1 MHQQHTIVVVP
12 AQRAIAFGQTTV
24 PVNSTAQAVK
34 FCQDQA
40 AILRNNYRI
49 NIIDVNDKT
58 EFSRYYISPGG
69 SHGTR
74 KTSVDSTCPVI
85 EAPLYIDGWKL
96 VIDDTVR
103 ETFYTLKEFLSHC
116 QSIADTYVVSFKVM
130 AVDVTPSQQQVE
142 LKFRPTAAQEPADDI
157 DTGKLG
163 LLLVEKEAEP
173 LQQATQVVAG
183 NPGDEE
189 LLPVPDVLVDEAPLA
204 GEDSEAE
211 TVAESTPEPE
221 AIPEAE
227 AEAEVPPE
235 TEAAT
240 IPEAEEGP
248 TDQLETLD
256 ELLLSSEPQNDGW
269 GAEEEQKASR
279 LPAFIKSRKFMA
291 AGAGLLIAVPLVC
304 GFAYSAVTRA
314 DTPKPVEFTT
324 GSVSI
329 PQGYEN
335 VAQWS
340 LPIPEDSRVHVGKA
354 ATALISST
362 EIKLYSNQT
371 GDLLRIVQISEP
383 ISEDSKNVIGST
395 IINGKDALIW
405 EVGNQISVFTA
416 DMGKDGSLIT
426 AKVENN
432 PTIYASGTAPLIKVE
447 DKVYTVTESGLKEF
461 KAPAGLTPMAVDEQ
475 TLVSGGFDVPIQLT
489 NLDGSS
495 QERSLTPVSEDLY
508 LNSYIHVGKG
518 LVSSIWAED
527 PLAQCSETS
536 QAACDSE
543 AFLVVHSLES
553 GEVTF
558 SAETTLGEAKNAP
571 WVDGYQGNV
580 AVLGKVLID
589 PEGHSIGVLPEGQKA
604 EKVKGYLVQTSA
616 EGQSAYIDASASPA
630 SGSYMNSVILAQTDQ
645 SIIVQQGESINA
657 YSRSGQ

>member
-12 AQRAIAFGQTTV
+12 AQRAITFGQTTV

-58 EFSRYYISPGG
+58 EFSRYYISPEG

-163 LLLVEKEAEP
+163 LLLVEKESEP
-173 LQQATQVVAG
+173 LQQATQIVAG
-183 NPGDEE
+183 GPGNEE

-211 TVAESTPEPE
+211 PTPEPE

-227 AEAEVPPE
+227 DE
-235 TEAAT
+235 
-240 IPEAEEGP
+240 P
-248 TDQLETLD
+248 TDQRETLD
-256 ELLLSSEPQNDGW
+256 ELLLSSEPQNDDW
-269 GAEEEQKASR
+269 GSEEEQKAFR
-279 LPAFIKSRKFMA
+279 FPAFVKSRKVMA

-324 GSVSI
+324 SSVSI

-371 GDLLRIVQISEP
+371 GELLRTVQISEP

-426 AKVENN
+426 AKVESN
-432 PTIYASGTAPLIKVE
+432 PTIYASGTSPLITIE
-447 DKVYTVTESGLKEF
+447 DKVYTVIESGLKEF

-475 TLVSGGFDVPIQLT
+475 TLVSGGFDVPIQLIH
-489 NLDGSS
+489 LDGSS
-495 QERSLTPVSEDLY
+495 QERSLSPVSEDLY

-580 AVLGKVLID
+580 AVLGKFLID
-589 PEGHSIGVLPEGQKA
+589 PEGHSIGILPEGQKA
-604 EKVKGYLVQTSA
+604 EKVKGYFVQTSA
-616 EGQSAYIDASASPA
+616 EGRSAYIDASASPA

>member
-12 AQRAIAFGQTTV
+12 AQRAITFGQTTV

-58 EFSRYYISPGG
+58 EFSRYYISPEG

-74 KTSVDSTCPVI
+74 KTSIDSTCPVI

-163 LLLVEKEAEP
+163 LLLVEKESEP
-173 LQQATQVVAG
+173 LQQATQIVAG
-183 NPGDEE
+183 GPGNEE
-189 LLPVPDVLVDEAPLA
+189 LLSVPDVLVDEAPLA
-204 GEDSEAE
+204 GEDSETETEAE
-211 TVAESTPEPE
+211 PTPEPE

-235 TEAAT
+235 TQAAT
-240 IPEAEEGP
+240 IPEAEEAP

-256 ELLLSSEPQNDGW
+256 ELLLSSEPQNDNW

-279 LPAFIKSRKFMA
+279 LPAFVKSRKFMA

-304 GFAYSAVTRA
+304 GIAYSAVTRA

-324 GSVSI
+324 SSVSI
-329 PQGYEN
+329 PHGYEN
-335 VAQWS
+335 IAQWS
-340 LPIPEDSRVHVGKA
+340 LPIPDDSRVHVGKA

-371 GDLLRIVQISEP
+371 GELLRTVQISEP

-416 DMGKDGSLIT
+416 DMGKDGPLIT
-426 AKVENN
+426 AKVESN
-432 PTIYASGTAPLIKVE
+432 PTIYASGASPLITIE
-447 DKVYTVTESGLKEF
+447 NKVYTVTESGLKEF
-461 KAPAGLTPMAVDEQ
+461 KTPTGLTPMAVDEQ
-475 TLVSGGFDVPIQLT
+475 TLVSGGFDVPILLT

-495 QERSLTPVSEDLY
+495 QERSLSPVSEDLY

-518 LVSSIWAED
+518 LVSSIWTED

-536 QAACDSE
+536 QEACDSE

-558 SAETTLGEAKNAP
+558 SAETTLGEAKNAA

-589 PEGHSIGVLPEGQKA
+589 QEGHSIGVLPEGQKA
-604 EKVKGYLVQTSA
+604 EKVKGYFVQTSA
-616 EGQSAYIDASASPA
+616 EGRSAYIDASASPA
-630 SGSYMNSVILAQTDQ
+630 SGSYMNSVILAQTNQ

>member
-12 AQRAIAFGQTTV
+12 AQRAITFGQTTV

-58 EFSRYYISPGG
+58 EFSRYYISPEG

-74 KTSVDSTCPVI
+74 KTSIDSTCPVI

-163 LLLVEKEAEP
+163 LLLVEKESEP
-173 LQQATQVVAG
+173 LQQATQIVAG
-183 NPGDEE
+183 GPGNEE
-189 LLPVPDVLVDEAPLA
+189 LLSVPDVLVDEAPLA
-204 GEDSEAE
+204 GEDSETETEAE
-211 TVAESTPEPE
+211 PTPEPE

-235 TEAAT
+235 TQAAT
-240 IPEAEEGP
+240 IPEAEEAP

-256 ELLLSSEPQNDGW
+256 ELLLSSEPQNDNW

-279 LPAFIKSRKFMA
+279 LPAFIKFRKVMA

-304 GFAYSAVTRA
+304 GIAYSAVTRA

-324 GSVSI
+324 SSVSI
-329 PQGYEN
+329 PHGYEN
-335 VAQWS
+335 IAQWS
-340 LPIPEDSRVHVGKA
+340 LPIPDDSRVHVGKA

-371 GDLLRIVQISEP
+371 GELLRTVQISEP

-416 DMGKDGSLIT
+416 DMGKDGPLIT
-426 AKVENN
+426 AKVESN
-432 PTIYASGTAPLIKVE
+432 PTIYASGASPLITIE
-447 DKVYTVTESGLKEF
+447 NKVYTVTESGLKEF
-461 KAPAGLTPMAVDEQ
+461 KTPTGLTPMAVDEQ
-475 TLVSGGFDVPIQLT
+475 TLVSGGFDVPILLT

-495 QERSLTPVSEDLY
+495 QERSLSPVSEDLY

-518 LVSSIWAED
+518 LVSSIWTED

-536 QAACDSE
+536 QEACDSE

-558 SAETTLGEAKNAP
+558 SAETTLGEAKNAA

-589 PEGHSIGVLPEGQKA
+589 QEGHSIGVLPEGQKA
-604 EKVKGYLVQTSA
+604 EKVKGYFVQTSA
-616 EGQSAYIDASASPA
+616 EGRSAYIDASASPA
-630 SGSYMNSVILAQTDQ
+630 SGSYMNSVILAQTNQ

>member
-40 AILRNNYRI
+40 AILRNTYRI

-58 EFSRYYISPGG
+58 EFSRYYISPEG
-69 SHGTR
+69 SHGAR

-163 LLLVEKEAEP
+163 LLLVEKESEP
-173 LQQATQVVAG
+173 LQQAAQIIAG
-183 NPGDEE
+183 GPGNEE

-204 GEDSEAE
+204 GEDSEAKTE
-211 TVAESTPEPE
+211 GEPTPEPE

-256 ELLLSSEPQNDGW
+256 ELLLSSEPQNDDW
-269 GAEEEQKASR
+269 GAEEEQKAFR
-279 LPAFIKSRKFMA
+279 LPAFVKSRKVMA
-291 AGAGLLIAVPLVC
+291 AGARLLIAVPLVC

-324 GSVSI
+324 SSVSI
-329 PQGYEN
+329 PLGYEN

-362 EIKLYSNQT
+362 DIKLYSNQT
-371 GDLLRIVQISEP
+371 GELLRTIQISEP

-405 EVGNQISVFTA
+405 EVGNQISVFTS
-416 DMGKDGSLIT
+416 DMGKDGPLIT
-426 AKVENN
+426 AKVETN
-432 PTIYASGTAPLIKVE
+432 PTIYASGTAPLITVE
-447 DKVYTVTESGLKEF
+447 NKVYTVTESGLKEF
-461 KAPAGLTPMAVDEQ
+461 KAPAGLTPMSVDEQ

-495 QERSLTPVSEDLY
+495 QERSLTPVSEDLS
-508 LNSYIHVGKG
+508 LNSYIHVGRG

-527 PLAQCSETS
+527 PLAQCSETN
-536 QAACDSE
+536 QEDCDLE

-558 SAETTLGEAKNAP
+558 SAETTLGEAKNAA

-580 AVLGKVLID
+580 AVLGEVLID
-589 PEGHSIGVLPEGQKA
+589 PDGYSIGVLPDGQKA
-604 EKVKGYLVQTSA
+604 EKVKGYFVQTSV
-616 EGQSAYIDASASPA
+616 EGRSAYIDAGSTPA

>member
-58 EFSRYYISPGG
+58 EFSRYYISPEG

-74 KTSVDSTCPVI
+74 KTSIDSTCPVI

-96 VIDDTVR
+96 VIDGTVR

-116 QSIADTYVVSFKVM
+116 QSIADTYMVSFKVM

-142 LKFRPTAAQEPADDI
+142 LKIHPTAAQEPADDI

-163 LLLVEKEAEP
+163 LLLVEKESEP
-173 LQQATQVVAG
+173 LKQATQIVAG
-183 NPGDEE
+183 GPGNEE

-211 TVAESTPEPE
+211 AEAEPTPEPE
-221 AIPEAE
+221 ANPEAE
-227 AEAEVPPE
+227 AETETPPE

-240 IPEAEEGP
+240 IPEEEEGP

-256 ELLLSSEPQNDGW
+256 ELLLSSEPQNDDW
-269 GAEEEQKASR
+269 DTEEEQKASR
-279 LPAFIKSRKFMA
+279 FPAFIKFRKVMA
-291 AGAGLLIAVPLVC
+291 AGTGLLIAVPLVC
-304 GFAYSAVTRA
+304 GFAYSALTRA

-324 GSVSI
+324 SSVSI
-329 PQGYEN
+329 PLGYEN

-340 LPIPEDSRVHVGKA
+340 LPIPEGSRVHVGKA

-362 EIKLYSNQT
+362 DIKLYRNQT
-371 GDLLRIVQISEP
+371 GELLRTIQISEP
-383 ISEDSKNVIGST
+383 ISEDSKNVIGNT

-416 DMGKDGSLIT
+416 DMGKDGPLIT
-426 AKVENN
+426 AKVESN
-432 PTIYASGTAPLIKVE
+432 PTIYASGTSPLITVE
-447 DKVYTVTESGLKEF
+447 NKVYTVTESGLKEF

-475 TLVSGGFDVPIQLT
+475 TLVSGGFDVPILLT

-495 QERSLTPVSEDLY
+495 QERSLSPVSEDLY

-543 AFLVVHSLES
+543 AFLVVHNLES

-589 PEGHSIGVLPEGQKA
+589 PEGRSIGVLPEGQKA
-604 EKVKGYLVQTSA
+604 EKVKGYFVQTSA
-616 EGQSAYIDASASPA
+616 EGRSAYINASASPA
-630 SGSYMNSVILAQTDQ
+630 CGSYMNSVILAQTDQ

>member
-12 AQRAIAFGQTTV
+12 AQRAITFGQTTV

-74 KTSVDSTCPVI
+74 KTSVDSACPVI

-163 LLLVEKEAEP
+163 LLLVEKESEP
-173 LQQATQVVAG
+173 LQQATQIVAG
-183 NPGDEE
+183 GPGDEE

-211 TVAESTPEPE
+211 TEAEPAPEPE

-227 AEAEVPPE
+227 V
-235 TEAAT
+235 
-240 IPEAEEGP
+240 GP

-256 ELLLSSEPQNDGW
+256 ELLLSSEPQNDDW
-269 GAEEEQKASR
+269 GAEEEQKAFR
-279 LPAFIKSRKFMA
+279 FTAFVKSRKVMA

-314 DTPKPVEFTT
+314 DTPKPVEFTSS
-324 GSVSI
+324 SVSI

-371 GDLLRIVQISEP
+371 GELLRTVQISEP

-432 PTIYASGTAPLIKVE
+432 PTIYALGTAPLIKVE

-475 TLVSGGFDVPIQLT
+475 TLVSGGFDVPILLT

-495 QERSLTPVSEDLY
+495 QERSLSPVSEDLY

-536 QAACDSE
+536 QAACDLE

-558 SAETTLGEAKNAP
+558 SAETTLGEAKNAA

-604 EKVKGYLVQTSA
+604 EKVKGYFVQTSA
-616 EGQSAYIDASASPA
+616 EGRSAYIDASASPA

-657 YSRSGQ
+657 YSRGGQ

>member
-12 AQRAIAFGQTTV
+12 AQRAITFGQTTV

-58 EFSRYYISPGG
+58 EFSRYYISPEG

-173 LQQATQVVAG
+173 LQQATQIVAG
-183 NPGDEE
+183 GPGDEE

-211 TVAESTPEPE
+211 TEAEPTPEPE

-240 IPEAEEGP
+240 IPEAEDEP

-256 ELLLSSEPQNDGW
+256 ELLLSSEPQNDDW
-269 GAEEEQKASR
+269 GAEEEQKAFR
-279 LPAFIKSRKFMA
+279 FPAFVKSRKVMA

-324 GSVSI
+324 SSVSI

-362 EIKLYSNQT
+362 EINLYSNQT
-371 GDLLRIVQISEP
+371 GEPLRTVQISEP

-416 DMGKDGSLIT
+416 DMGKDGPLIT
-426 AKVENN
+426 AKLESN
-432 PTIYASGTAPLIKVE
+432 PTIYASGASPLITVE
-447 DKVYTVTESGLKEF
+447 NKVYTVTESGLKEF
-461 KAPAGLTPMAVDEQ
+461 KTPAGLTPMAVDEQ

-536 QAACDSE
+536 QEACDLE

-589 PEGHSIGVLPEGQKA
+589 PEGHSIGVLPEGQKV
-604 EKVKGYLVQTSA
+604 EKVKGYFVQTSA
-616 EGQSAYIDASASPA
+616 EGRSAYIDARASPA

>member
-58 EFSRYYISPGG
+58 EFSRYYISPEG
-69 SHGTR
+69 SHGAR
-74 KTSVDSTCPVI
+74 KTSIDSTCPVI

-163 LLLVEKEAEP
+163 LLLVEKESEP
-173 LQQATQVVAG
+173 LQQAAQIVAG
-183 NPGDEE
+183 GPGNEE

-211 TVAESTPEPE
+211 T
-221 AIPEAE
+221 
-227 AEAEVPPE
+227 
-235 TEAAT
+235 EAAT
-240 IPEAEEGP
+240 IPEAEDEP

-256 ELLLSSEPQNDGW
+256 ELLLSSEPQNDDW

-279 LPAFIKSRKFMA
+279 FPAFVKSRKVMA

-324 GSVSI
+324 SSVSI

-371 GDLLRIVQISEP
+371 GELLRTVQISEP

-405 EVGNQISVFTA
+405 EVGNQISIFTA
-416 DMGKDGSLIT
+416 DMGKDGPLIT

-432 PTIYASGTAPLIKVE
+432 PTIYASGTSPLITVE
-447 DKVYTVTESGLKEF
+447 NKVYTVIESGLKEF

-475 TLVSGGFDVPIQLT
+475 TLVSGGFDVPILLT

-536 QAACDSE
+536 QAACDLE

-558 SAETTLGEAKNAP
+558 SAETTLGEAKNAV

-604 EKVKGYLVQTSA
+604 EKVKGYFVQTSA
-616 EGQSAYIDASASPA
+616 ESRSAYIDASASPA

>member
-12 AQRAIAFGQTTV
+12 AQRAITFGQTTV

-58 EFSRYYISPGG
+58 KFSRYYISPGG

-74 KTSVDSTCPVI
+74 KTSVDSACPVI

-142 LKFRPTAAQEPADDI
+142 LKFRPTAAQEPAGDI

-163 LLLVEKEAEP
+163 LLLVEKESEP

-183 NPGDEE
+183 GPGDEE
-189 LLPVPDVLVDEAPLA
+189 LLPVPGVLVDEAPLA

-211 TVAESTPEPE
+211 AEAEPTPEPE

-227 AEAEVPPE
+227 AEAEMPPE

-256 ELLLSSEPQNDGW
+256 ELLLSSEPQNDDW

-279 LPAFIKSRKFMA
+279 LPAFIKSRKVMA

-314 DTPKPVEFTT
+314 DAPKPVEFTT
-324 GSVSI
+324 SSVSI

-362 EIKLYSNQT
+362 EINLYSNQT
-371 GDLLRIVQISEP
+371 GELLRTVQISEP

-405 EVGNQISVFTA
+405 EVGNQVSVFTA

-432 PTIYASGTAPLIKVE
+432 PAIYASGTSPLITVE
-447 DKVYTVTESGLKEF
+447 NKIYTVTESGLKEF

-475 TLVSGGFDVPIQLT
+475 TLVSGGFDVPILLT

-495 QERSLTPVSEDLY
+495 QERSLSPVSEDLS

-527 PLAQCSETS
+527 PLAQCSETN
-536 QAACDSE
+536 QEACDSE

-558 SAETTLGEAKNAP
+558 SAETTLGEAKNAH

-604 EKVKGYLVQTSA
+604 EKVKGYFVQTSA
-616 EGQSAYIDASASPA
+616 EGRSAYIDASASPA

-645 SIIVQQGESINA
+645 SIIVEQGESINA

>member
-12 AQRAIAFGQTTV
+12 AQRAITFGQTTV

-58 EFSRYYISPGG
+58 EFSRYYISPEG

-173 LQQATQVVAG
+173 LQQATQIVAG
-183 NPGDEE
+183 GPGDEE

-211 TVAESTPEPE
+211 TEAEPTPEPE

-240 IPEAEEGP
+240 ISEAEEGP

-256 ELLLSSEPQNDGW
+256 ELLLSSKPQNDDW

-279 LPAFIKSRKFMA
+279 LPAFIKSRKVMA

-324 GSVSI
+324 SSVPI

-340 LPIPEDSRVHVGKA
+340 LPIPENSKVHVGKA

-371 GDLLRIVQISEP
+371 GELLRTVQISEP

-416 DMGKDGSLIT
+416 DMGKDGPLIT

-432 PTIYASGTAPLIKVE
+432 PTIYASGTAPLITVE
-447 DKVYTVTESGLKEF
+447 NKVYTVTESGLKEF

-475 TLVSGGFDVPIQLT
+475 TLVSGGFDVPIQLIH
-489 NLDGSS
+489 LDGSS
-495 QERSLTPVSEDLY
+495 QERSLSPVSEDLY

-518 LVSSIWAED
+518 LVSSIWAEN

-580 AVLGKVLID
+580 AVLGKFLID
-589 PEGHSIGVLPEGQKA
+589 PEGHSIGILPEGQKA
-604 EKVKGYLVQTSA
+604 EKVKGYFVQTSA
-616 EGQSAYIDASASPA
+616 EGRSAYIDANASPA
-630 SGSYMNSVILAQTDQ
+630 SGSYMNSVILAQTYQ